1 MARQILSQ
9 RGIGDLQRSLER
21 FESYNDGFILPD
33 TFLVV
38 RLDAHRMGDWG
49 VLNAEYPCGPA
60 VTKALHT
67 TARTL
72 MTSTFRVLVAFVHG
86 DEISLLVDPTET
98 LNPMR
103 RSKLISTVASAAA
116 VHFMQASGKEALF
129 EARLSELPTV
139 ERVIE
144 YFFWQ
149 RRYCFRNAVTI
160 ALRSALTSSGLSLE
174 DAEKCIHGV
183 SEQGR
188 LAKLQEVGVPLE
200 SIAHTTRRG
209 ALFFFETLLRDGREH
224 FRLNSNTTLP
234 DDDEDSVRLLTH
246 VLQSALGEERPEHVA
261 PVAPR
266 ELPTAQVPSN
276 SDQQPKSEQQQKA
289 PQSRQF
295 KGNKKTNVSV
305 FKVASS

>member
-1 MARQILSQ
+1 MGRPILSQ

-49 VLNAEYPCGPA
+49 ALNAEYPCGPA

-72 MTSTFRVLVAFVHG
+72 MTSTFRLLVAFVHG
-86 DEISLLVDPTET
+86 DEISLLLDPTET

-129 EARLSELPTV
+129 EARLSELPSV
-139 ERVIE
+139 ERVVE

-160 ALRSALTSSGLSLE
+160 ALRAALTSSGLSAE
-174 DAEKCIHGV
+174 DAEKFIHGV
-183 SEQGR
+183 SEQAR
-188 LAKLQEVGVPLE
+188 LAKLQEAGVPLE

-209 ALFFFETLLRDGREH
+209 ALFFFETLLHDGREH

-234 DDDEDSVRLLTH
+234 DDDEESVRLLTH
-246 VLQSALGEERPEHVA
+246 VLESALGEDCPEHVA
-261 PVAPR
+261 PVARR
-266 ELPTAQVPSN
+266 EPPSPTVPAN
-276 SDQQPKSEQQQKA
+276 SDQQPKA

>member
-1 MARQILSQ
+1 MARQLLSQ

-38 RLDAHRMGDWG
+38 RLDAHRMGEWG
-49 VLNAEYPCGPA
+49 TLDAEYPCGPT
-60 VTKALHT
+60 VTKALHD
-67 TARTL
+67 TARML
-72 MTSTFRVLVAFVHG
+72 MTSTFRVLVSFVHG
-86 DEISLLVDPTET
+86 DEISLLIDPTET

-103 RSKLISTVASAAA
+103 RSKLISTISSAAA
-116 VHFMQASGKEALF
+116 VHFVRASGKEALF

-160 ALRSALTSSGLSLE
+160 ALRSALLKSGLSAE
-174 DAEKCIHGV
+174 EAEKFIHGV
-183 SEQGR
+183 SEQAR
-188 LAKLQEVGVPLE
+188 LAKLAEMGV
-200 SIAHTTRRG
+200 SIQDITHTTRRG
-209 ALFFFETLLRDGREH
+209 ALFTWETLLHNGREH
-224 FRLNSNTTLP
+224 FRLAANTTLP
-234 DDDEDSVRLLTH
+234 DDDEESARLLTELL
-246 VLQSALGEERPEHVA
+246 VSALGEAQPTNAAAAPLREPAAAAQAPANSDPQPKTRPE
-261 PVAPR
+261 
-266 ELPTAQVPSN
+266 
-276 SDQQPKSEQQQKA
+276 
-289 PQSRQF
+289 RQF

>member
-49 VLNAEYPCGPA
+49 ALNAEYPCGPT

-67 TARTL
+67 TARML

-160 ALRSALTSSGLSLE
+160 ALRSALTASGLSAE
-174 DAEKCIHGV
+174 DAEKFIHGV
-183 SEQGR
+183 SEPAR
-188 LAKLQEVGVPLE
+188 LAKLREVGVPLE

-209 ALFFFETLLRDGREH
+209 ALLFFETLLRDGREH

-234 DDDEDSVRLLTH
+234 DDDEESVGLLTQI
-246 VLQSALGEERPEHVA
+246 LESALGEERLEHAA
-261 PVAPR
+261 PATQR
-266 ELPTAQVPSN
+266 EPTPAKVPAN
-276 SDQQPKSEQQQKA
+276 SDQQPKVRQE
-289 PQSRQF
+289 RQF

-305 FKVASS
+305 FKIASS

>member
-261 PVAPR
+261 PVAQR
-266 ELPTAQVPSN
+266 ESPTAQVPAN